1 MVNKAV
7 LTRREALAA
16 AIAGVGTIAGC
27 LGDAD
32 PDAIENGDDDD
43 VEVDDDAVE
52 LFIQAGPDGTSF
64 QAISAPFGQ
73 AVRSYSENPPIDATV
88 SSSGGGV
95 ENVRVLFQGE
105 TDVATTDGVSS
116 YNAMNGNDPF
126 DDPKPV
132 KWLARAALGQ
142 RFYAVR
148 EDSDI
153 EDIADLEG
161 ARVAPGPAGS
171 GGYTQHEEIMETLG
185 IEVDNASLE
194 HSEGGSALRDGQVD
208 AWYIFNGSDFQ
219 STWATADIR
228 LLSFTEDELETYQ
241 EISPATEPAT
251 VDDEWVEGLEEEILA
266 IGINT
271 GWVVRDDM
279 DDEIAYELARV
290 AGEHPEDI
298 ANNFIGAQFLDAEF
312 AYNEFFTDEVGL
324 EYHDGALEYYEDA
337 GVL

>member
-1 MVNKAV
+1 MVDKAV
-7 LTRREALAA
+7 LTRRETLAA
-16 AIAGVGTIAGC
+16 AAVTGIGTIAGC

-32 PDAIENGDDDD
+32 PDAIENGDDDG
-43 VEVDDDAVE
+43 VEVDEDAVE

-105 TDVATTDGVSS
+105 TDVATTDGASS

-126 DDPKPV
+126 SDPKPI

-148 EDSDI
+148 ADSDI

-208 AWYIFNGSDFQ
+208 ARRPTFGCFRLPRMKWRRTEKSRRQPSQQPLTMSGLKDSKRTYSQSGSIPGG
-219 STWATADIR
+219 SSGTIWTTR
-228 LLSFTEDELETYQ
+228 
-241 EISPATEPAT
+241 SPT
-251 VDDEWVEGLEEEILA
+251 
-266 IGINT
+266 N
-271 GWVVRDDM
+271 
-279 DDEIAYELARV
+279 
-290 AGEHPEDI
+290 
-298 ANNFIGAQFLDAEF
+298 
-312 AYNEFFTDEVGL
+312 
-324 EYHDGALEYYEDA
+324 
-337 GVL
+337 